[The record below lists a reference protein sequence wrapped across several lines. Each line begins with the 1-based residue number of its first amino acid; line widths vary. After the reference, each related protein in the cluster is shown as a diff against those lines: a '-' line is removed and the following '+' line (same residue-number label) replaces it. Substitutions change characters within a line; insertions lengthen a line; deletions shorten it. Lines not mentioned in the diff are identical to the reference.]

1 MWRRRQ
7 KRRTLLVP
15 GRGDSILLVEDDPGG
30 AKVEEGLREKRW
42 FWATLILSSVSI
54 TAIVFGVWEL
64 VESRFFRQADYLTLH
79 YLYITRGIASS
90 LLLAMWASW
99 YVLHER
105 EKTEAELRR
114 SRERYRGLLEVSPGA
129 VALYDETLHVS
140 EWNET
145 AERLYGLTKN
155 EVIGHMLPTVPCEK
169 QAELT
174 EFLRQVKAG
183 RLILD
188 VETLRRDKSGKAFEV
203 QLSLLPFQESPAQR
217 YFLEVTSD
225 IRERVQMRTRLLEI
239 EKLTSMGKMAAGTAH
254 HLNTPLAAM
263 LLRVQMMRERLHNDS
278 CSADLEKLEAGLR
291 FCQQFVQRLL
301 EFSRRPAAQKQP
313 EKVAALMHSVIS
325 FLAPSIQAR
334 RAQVVLELDSA
345 EGEQVLADRNQL
357 EALFCVL
364 LSNALDAI
372 APGGTIT
379 IQGCCLSPE
388 ELELRIADDGCG
400 ISGTDFAH
408 VFEPFFTTKES
419 GRGTGLGLA
428 IAQNIVKEHGGKIL
442 LESKPGQGTVA
453 CMRFPVI
460 CRPPGGT
467 GD

>member
-1 MWRRRQ
+1 M
-7 KRRTLLVP
+7 
-15 GRGDSILLVEDDPGG
+15 
-30 AKVEEGLREKRW
+30 EEGPRERSW
-42 FWATLILSSVSI
+42 FWATLVLSSVSI

-90 LLLAMWASW
+90 MLLALWASW
-99 YVLHER
+99 YVLHQR

-129 VALYDETLHVS
+129 VALYDANLRVS

-145 AERLYGLTKN
+145 AERLYGFTKH
-155 EVIGHMLPTVPCEK
+155 EVIGHALPTVPSEK

-174 EFLRQVKAG
+174 DFLRRVKAG
-183 RLILD
+183 HPVLD
-188 VETLRRDKSGKAFEV
+188 VETLRRDNNGAVFEV
-203 QLSLLPFQESPAQR
+203 QLSLLPFQESPGQR

-225 IRERVQMRTRLLEI
+225 IRERVHMRTKLLEI

-263 LLRVQMMRERLHNDS
+263 LLRVQMMRERLNHDA
-278 CSADLEKLEAGLR
+278 CSADVEKLEAGLR
-291 FCQQFVQRLL
+291 FCQQFVRRLL
-301 EFSRRPAAQKQP
+301 DFSRRPSAQKQP
-313 EKVAALMHSVIS
+313 ERFAALLQSVVS
-325 FLAPSIQAR
+325 FLAPSIQAK
-334 RAQVVLELDSA
+334 RAQMVLQLESA
-345 EGEQVLADRNQL
+345 EGEQVLADRNQI
-357 EALFCVL
+357 EVLFSVL

-372 APGGTIT
+372 SPGGTIT
-379 IQGCCLSPE
+379 IQGCCSSPG

-400 ISGTDFAH
+400 ISGADFPH
-408 VFEPFFTTKES
+408 VFEPFFTTKDS
-419 GRGTGLGLA
+419 GKGTGLGLA
-428 IAQNIVKEHGGKIL
+428 IAQNIVQEHGGRIL

-460 CRPPGGT
+460 SRTLSGT